1 MEVIHAKTY
10 EEAWREVC
18 RRRKSASGPAPLYRI
33 VKSPYAGFD
42 IVAVDPELYADALA
56 GELIDGL
63 PTLPRFGKGIL
74 RGL

>member
-1 MEVIHAKTY
+1 MEVIHANTY

-18 RRRKSASGPAPLYRI
+18 RRKESASGPTPLYRI

-42 IVAVDPELYADALA
+42 VVAIDRELYADALA
-56 GELIDGL
+56 DELIDGL
-63 PTLPRFGKGIL
+63 PTLPRLGMGIL

>member
-18 RRRKSASGPAPLYRI
+18 RRKESVSGPTPLYRI

-42 IVAVDPELYADALA
+42 IVAVDRELYADALTD
-56 GELIDGL
+56 ELIDGL
-63 PTLPRFGKGIL
+63 PVLPRLGKGIL